1 MNGDDDGGGVGGN
14 RPVPDPTVL
23 TTEALQRGLQSERDH
38 TDALGRRLEAAIAA
52 VRSLFETQ
60 DSAAA
65 QLAVER
71 VRSMEEHFRLV
82 ETQRVEQKVDT
93 KSAVD
98 AALIAQK
105 EAYREQTTASERAVA
120 KSDAATTKQIEQLT
134 LTFRA
139 GLDGLTTLL
148 GDTKDRVGVIEATRQ
163 GGIEQHSQQQSGI
176 GATVSVLGLV
186 VAVVSVAA
194 LVISVFLR

>member
-1 MNGDDDGGGVGGN
+1 MNGDDEIHGGN

-38 TDALGRRLEAAIAA
+38 TDALARRLEASIVALQA
-52 VRSLFETQ
+52 LG
-60 DSAAA
+60 AA
-65 QLAVER
+65 QDTGAAHLAAER
-71 VRSMEEHFRLV
+71 FRSIEEHFRLV

-105 EAYREQTTASERAVA
+105 EAVREQTTASERAVA
-120 KSDAATTKQIEQLT
+120 KSDAATAKQIEQLT
-134 LTFRA
+134 ATFRTA
-139 GLDGLTTLL
+139 IDGVTSLL
-148 GDTKDRVGVIEATRQ
+148 SDTKDRVGQIEATRR
-163 GGIEQHSQQQSGI
+163 GSLDERGQQQTGLGS
-176 GATVSVLGLV
+176 TVSVLGLV

-194 LVISVFLR
+194 LVINVFLR

>member
-1 MNGDDDGGGVGGN
+1 MNGEDYDGGGGN

-38 TDALGRRLEAAIAA
+38 TDALARRLEASIVALQALGAA
-52 VRSLFETQ
+52 Q
-60 DSAAA
+60 DSGAAHVA
-65 QLAVER
+65 AER
-71 VRSMEEHFRLV
+71 FRSIEEHFRLV

-120 KSDAATTKQIEQLT
+120 KSDAATVKQIEQLT

-163 GGIEQHSQQQSGI
+163 GGLDQHSQQQSGI

>member
-1 MNGDDDGGGVGGN
+1 MNGDDEDHRGN

-38 TDALGRRLEAAIAA
+38 TDALGRRLEAAILSSRGLSEARDTGAA
-52 VRSLFETQ
+52 EVVSERFRS
-60 DSAAA
+60 
-65 QLAVER
+65 VER
-71 VRSMEEHFRLV
+71 QFELV

-93 KSAVD
+93 KGAVD

-105 EAYREQTTASERAVA
+105 EAVREQTTASERAVA
-120 KSDAATTKQIEQLT
+120 KSDAATAKQIEQLT
-134 LTFRA
+134 VTFRTA
-139 GLDGLTTLL
+139 LDGLTNLL
-148 GDTKDRVGVIEATRQ
+148 SDTKDRVGVIEATRQ
-163 GGIEQHSQQQSGI
+163 GGIDQHSQQQMGI
-176 GATVSVLGLV
+176 GSVVSVLGLV